1 MHASEAQ
8 AALEALAD
16 AIAEMPAVAALISLG
31 GGDLPAL
38 AARLARRNVRV
49 ERYVDQIRVLR
60 DASVFVTHHGMNSTH
75 EAIYYGVPMISYPF
89 IWDQPGIAARCQ
101 ELGLAVPLAPEP
113 LARVSVPDVRRALD
127 RIASG
132 GDELRRRLAEARQWE
147 LDVIARR
154 PAVIERIKAL
164 MA

>member
-1 MHASEAQ
+1 M
-8 AALEALAD
+8 
-16 AIAEMPAVAALISLG
+16 
-31 GGDLPAL
+31 
-38 AARLARRNVRV
+38 
-49 ERYVDQIRVLR
+49 
-60 DASVFVTHHGMNSTH
+60 
-75 EAIYYGVPMISYPF
+75 
-89 IWDQPGIAARCQ
+89 
-101 ELGLAVPLAPEP
+101 
-113 LARVSVPDVRRALD
+113 SVPDVRRALD